1 MAIDFSK
8 RVVVP
13 DTVIIRRL
21 DDESVIL
28 DLATESYFG
37 LDDVGATMWATV
49 VAADSI
55 EAACAVLLNEYEVE
69 PEQLRADL
77 ADFLEQLVEK
87 GLLELRGG

>member
-37 LDDVGATMWATV
+37 LDDVGASMWACLV
-49 VAADSI
+49 GADSI
-55 EAACAVLLNEYEVE
+55 EAACAALLNEYDVE

-87 GLLELRGG
+87 GLLEIGDG

>member
-37 LDDVGATMWATV
+37 LDDVGASMWAHV
-49 VAADSI
+49 VATDSI
-55 EAACAVLLNEYEVE
+55 EAACAALLNEYEVE
-69 PEQLRADL
+69 PDQLRADM

-87 GLLELRGG
+87 GLLEIRGG

>member
-1 MAIDFSK
+1 MMIDFSK

-37 LDDVGATMWATV
+37 LDDVGATMWACV

-55 EAACAVLLNEYEVE
+55 EAACAALLNEYEVE